1 MTDFDVDV
9 AIVGAGIAGLT
20 AAWRLV
26 GAGHTVR
33 VLEADERVGGRLHGF
48 QVGERPIQLGG
59 RWTGPGQDRVKGL
72 ASELGVNVVKNT
84 IFSDASLGR
93 AGEAADKVA
102 EAVAKLD
109 AIAHQVPLEAPWLA
123 PDAVAL
129 DSQTLETWLKTNLD
143 ADTADLVGSIL
154 AGFLPKA
161 SDVSLL
167 HTAFYLHSNGGLA
180 GILGLNGPAH
190 DSEMFEGGAH
200 QLTVRLGEKL
210 SEHVRLNCPVTR
222 IQQDDMGVRVFGQ
235 EEEVRARYVIVAL
248 PPTMASRLIYDPAMP
263 PERDYLT
270 QRMPIR
276 GKIVVA
282 LLYNSP
288 FWRAADQRLVETEK
302 LLIWDEGG
310 DAQPAALSGLISIDW
325 SRELW
330 NVPADDRKAAIVGEV
345 AGVLGEQAEQFLEY
359 HEHYWAAEPWTRG
372 CNSFLTT
379 GAWTAWGSALREPVG
394 RIHWAGAEVSPK
406 FVGQMDGAVRTAE
419 GAAETIATLLKSGT

>member
-1 MTDFDVDV
+1 MSDFDVDV

-20 AAWRLV
+20 AAWRLT
-26 GAGHTVR
+26 GMGHSVR
-33 VLEADERVGGRLHGF
+33 VLEADDRVGGRLHGF

-93 AGEAADKVA
+93 AGDAADKVA
-102 EAVAKLD
+102 DAVAKLD
-109 AIAHQVPLEAPWLA
+109 GIAYQVPLDAPWLA
-123 PDAVAL
+123 PDAIDL
-129 DSQTLETWLKTNLD
+129 DSQTLETWLRTNLD
-143 ADTADLVGSIL
+143 ADTAELVGSIL

-167 HTAFYLHSNGGLA
+167 HAAFYLHSNGGLA

-210 SEHVRLNCPVTR
+210 SEHISLNCPVTR
-222 IQQDDMGVRVFGQ
+222 IQQDGSGVRVQG
-235 EEEVRARYVIVAL
+235 ETEAVRARYAIVAL
-248 PPTMASRLIYDPAMP
+248 PPTLACRLIYEPAMP

-282 LLYNSP
+282 LLYDAP
-288 FWRAADQRLVETEK
+288 FWRESGQRLVETDK

-310 DAQPAALSGLISIDW
+310 DQNPAALSGLISIDW

-330 NVPADDRKAAIVGEV
+330 NVPADERQASIVGEV
-345 AGVLGEQAEQFLEY
+345 AGVLGDQANELTEY

-394 RIHWAGAEVSPK
+394 RIHWAGAEISPK
-406 FVGQMDGAVRTAE
+406 FVGQMDGAIRS
-419 GAAETIATLLKSGT
+419 AETAVESITSSLTSGT